1 MAKLFGWPKRRR
13 RDLHPGAA
21 LAGVAAGVAAIALLE
36 PTRGARRRGGLV
48 QKTIHT
54 GKTLEDFSGKAS
66 RDVAHRAR
74 GLLASLAAKLSPDEP
89 SAEVLAERVRARL
102 GRLTSHPGAVEVVAR
117 GDGVVELRG
126 PILDAEVNQVLEGVA
141 RVRGVRDVVDRLERH
156 KEAGNTPGLQGGAG
170 VPKPTPDIMRRAWMP
185 GTRAIASAAGCA
197 LVAWAMRRRGSI
209 GIAAGALGAWLIARA
224 VTNLETR
231 RLLGIGARRQA
242 VDLHKTIRIGAPR
255 AETFAFF
262 SAFENLPKF
271 MSHVREVRRSEDG
284 RWHWIV
290 DGPARTTVEWDAE
303 LSAWIQDE
311 VIAWKTIPGMAVES
325 SGIVRFEDDDGGT
338 RLDVRLSYNPT
349 GGALAHALVVLLGS
363 DPKRQL
369 DDDLTRLKSLLERG
383 KAERVTREEVLPET
397 PMP

>member
-21 LAGVAAGVAAIALLE
+21 LAGVAAGVAAIALLD
-36 PTRGARRRGGLV
+36 PTRGARRRAGLV
-48 QKTIHT
+48 QKTIHK
-54 GKTLEDFSGKAS
+54 GKTLEGFSAKAS
-66 RDVAHRAR
+66 RDVANRAR
-74 GLLASLAAKLSPDEP
+74 GLFASLSAKLSSDEP

-117 GDGVVELRG
+117 EGVVELRG
-126 PILDAEVNQVLEGVA
+126 PILDAEVNQVLQGVA

-156 KEAGNTPGLQGGAG
+156 EEAGNTPGLQGGAG
-170 VPKPTPDIMRRAWMP
+170 VPKPTLDIMQRVWMP
-185 GTRAIASAAGCA
+185 GTRAIASAAGTA
-197 LVAWAMRRRGSI
+197 LVAWAMRRRSSV

-231 RLLGIGARRQA
+231 RLLGIGAGRRA
-242 VDLHKTIRIGAPR
+242 VDLHKTIRIAAPR

-271 MSHVREVRRSEDG
+271 MSHVREVRRSGDG

-290 DGPARTTVEWDAE
+290 DGPAGTTVEWDAE
-303 LSAWIQDE
+303 LSAWIQDQ

-325 SGIVRFEDDDGGT
+325 SGIVRFEDDGGGT
-338 RLDVRLSYNPT
+338 RLDIRLSYNPP

-369 DDDLTRLKSLLERG
+369 DDDLMRLKSLLERG
-383 KAERVTREEVLPET
+383 KAERVTREDVRPET
-397 PMP
+397 PTP